1 MSLKSRLSVDL
12 GEIVKKKQ
20 EQRSAGQVVEAP
32 KTAIG
37 MHVDSI
43 YHDKKLSEENESLRS
58 KLDAFDGAQ
67 AAKRLDP
74 RCINV
79 SRWANRDEGSFH
91 TKEFQGLKEEIEEAG
106 GNVQPIK
113 VRPVVGVPGTY
124 EIVFGHR
131 RHRAC
136 LELGINVLSLIE
148 ELDDASLFTQMDR
161 ENRQRADLRPY
172 EQGVMYAKALDEG
185 LFPSQRKLA
194 ESLGVDVSGAGRL
207 IALARLPSDV
217 LNAFKSPL
225 EIQFDWGPTLN
236 AAIQKDPDIVL
247 IRARE
252 LSNLSIKKSA
262 KAVFDTLT
270 GGVESLHTQSKKPTV
285 VSGRTG
291 SRAKIVFDPKKKLF
305 DVRIEGVDSNRASE
319 LEQLVKKFLEK

>member
-1 MSLKSRLSVDL
+1 MSIKNRLSVDL

-20 EQRSAGQVVEAP
+20 EQRSSGQVVESH

-67 AAKRLDP
+67 AARKLDP
-74 RCINV
+74 KCINA
-79 SRWANRDEGSFH
+79 SKWANRNEGSFH
-91 TKEFQGLKEEIEEAG
+91 TKEFKTLKDEIESSG

-113 VRPVVGVPGTY
+113 VRPVVGAPGTY

-136 LELGINVLSLIE
+136 LELGIDVLALIE
-148 ELDDASLFTQMDR
+148 ELDDAGLFAQMDR

-185 LFPSQRKLA
+185 LFSSQRKLA

-225 EIQFDWGPTLN
+225 DIQFDWGPALN

-247 IRARE
+247 SRARE
-252 LSNLSIKKSA
+252 LSNLSIKRSA

-270 GGVESLHTQSKKPTV
+270 GGVESLHTQSQKPMV
-285 VSGRTG
+285 VSGRNA

-305 DVRIEGVDSNRASE
+305 DVRIEGVDSSRAGE

>member
-20 EQRSAGQVVEAP
+20 EQRSAGHVVEAP

-74 RCINV
+74 KCINV

-91 TKEFQGLKEEIEEAG
+91 TKEFQSLKEEIAEAG

-113 VRPVVGVPGTY
+113 VRPVVGVPGIY

-136 LELGINVLSLIE
+136 RELGISVLALIE

-225 EIQFDWGPTLN
+225 DIQFDWGPALN

-247 IRARE
+247 SRARE
-252 LSNLSIKKSA
+252 LSKLSAKKSA
-262 KAVFDTLT
+262 KAVFDTLI

-285 VSGRTG
+285 VSGKTG
-291 SRAKIVFDPKKKLF
+291 SRAKIVFDLKKKIF
-305 DVRIEGVDSNRASE
+305 DVRFEGVDSNRASE